1 MDRVSQEDIK
11 RLFEDTGIARVN
23 LDAVWKEL
31 HQSYVSKTY
40 IKEKAKTII
49 KCCEF
54 MVMVCNE

>member
-1 MDRVSQEDIK
+1 MDRISQEDVK
-11 RLFEDTGIARVN
+11 KLFEDAGIARVN

-54 MVMVCNE
+54 MVDLCSE